1 MISNQQLSLNMISK
15 NNHQALNKITIS
27 KSMIKSTVFAKHI
40 RGKNWFD
47 DEVT

>member
-1 MISNQQLSLNMISK
+1 MISK
-15 NNHQALNKITIS
+15 YANNHQALNKITIS